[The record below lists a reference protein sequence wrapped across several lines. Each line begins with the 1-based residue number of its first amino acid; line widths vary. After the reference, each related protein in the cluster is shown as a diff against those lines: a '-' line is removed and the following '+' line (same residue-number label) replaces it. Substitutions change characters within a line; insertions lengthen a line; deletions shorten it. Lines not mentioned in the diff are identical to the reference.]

1 MEYNKYYDTLEEDE
15 KVEVDLLLREIVIDL
30 SRLGI
35 MQDIVE
41 FNEDGVGLFEV
52 QLKGWKV
59 ICSVSQEDID
69 RIISESQSPQNNL
82 F

>member
-1 MEYNKYYDTLEEDE
+1 MDYNKYYDTLEEDE

>member
-1 MEYNKYYDTLEEDE
+1 MDYNKYYDTLEEDE

-69 RIISESQSPQNNL
+69 RIISESQSPQNN
-82 F
+82 

>member
-30 SRLGI
+30 TRLGI

-41 FNEDGVGLFEV
+41 FNEDGIGLFEV
-52 QLKGWKV
+52 QLKGWKI
-59 ICSVSQEDID
+59 ICSIRQEDID
-69 RIISESQSPQNNL
+69 RIISESQSPQNN
-82 F
+82 